1 MVSEIR
7 YDAGRIELPA
17 GFLANP
23 LPESS
28 ACSASTRL
36 CGSLPTRRRFMTGGE
51 PTGNYVCRTFLG
63 DKAFT
68 EKRGARIATL

>member
-1 MVSEIR
+1 
-7 YDAGRIELPA
+7 
-17 GFLANP
+17 
-23 LPESS
+23 
-28 ACSASTRL
+28 
-36 CGSLPTRRRFMTGGE
+36 MTGGE